1 MARTTETLRISAISD
16 IPSIG
21 AIRKIPREKK
31 LRLVFEDTVK
41 EQRETVGQAL
51 KNDLDGFWVGVHM
64 IEPEINVAKLI
75 TEQEVE
81 RHQDFFEACARDYRN
96 LATELICTLAR
107 QLNIDI
113 GENVPLITFDPFKR
127 GRKQRGVMGDWR
139 YYFHGFHCA
148 FENKK
153 TGQYVETPLVF
164 GLEFGDLDP
173 YFFTRFIK
181 STKAYRPLPVE
192 LYEDYHDGVRVNQ
205 KMLALGKFERIEAA
219 MPNHFGIAVAGREKI
234 DVESFQTSNKAKPKR
249 RFGFAGLLKRLPKS

>member
-1 MARTTETLRISAISD
+1 MARTTETLRISAIAD
-16 IPSIG
+16 IPTAE
-21 AIRKIPREKK
+21 AIKKIPREKK

-96 LATELICTLAR
+96 LATELIFVLAQ
-107 QLNIDI
+107 QLNVRIE
-113 GENVPLITFDPFKR
+113 ENYPLLTFNPFKA
-127 GRKQRGVMGDWR
+127 GRKHKGVMGEWR
-139 YYFHGFHCA
+139 YFFHGYHCA
-148 FENKK
+148 FDNPK
-153 TGQYVETPLVF
+153 TGQCIEVPLVF

-219 MPNHFGIAVAGREKI
+219 MPNHFGIAVTGREKI

-249 RFGFAGLLKRLPKS
+249 RFGFAELLKRLPKS